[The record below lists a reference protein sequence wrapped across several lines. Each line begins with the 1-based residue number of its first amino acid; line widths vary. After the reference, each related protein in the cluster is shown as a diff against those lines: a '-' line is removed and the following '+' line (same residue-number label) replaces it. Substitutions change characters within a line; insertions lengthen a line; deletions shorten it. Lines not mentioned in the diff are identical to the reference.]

1 MLKNNILTRI
11 VLSAILSITPIFAFA
26 HNITLEQPV
35 PAISVTDKG
44 ELLLNDGKFSYQNW
58 SSTELS
64 GKVRTIQHI
73 AGRSSAKEMN
83 DPLIQA
89 LKDADL
95 PKDKYQT
102 TSIMNTDDAIFGTG
116 VFVRNSIEDSKK
128 QFPWSQFIVDS
139 NGLVKKAWGLE
150 PKSSA
155 IIVLD
160 KNGKVKFVKDG
171 KLSNEDI
178 THVISLIKEELEK

>member
-1 MLKNNILTRI
+1 MIKNI
-11 VLSAILSITPIFAFA
+11 VLSAILSLAPIFAFA
-26 HNITLEQPV
+26 HNIILKQQV
-35 PAISVTDKG
+35 PAVSVTDKG
-44 ELLLNDGKFSYQNW
+44 ELLLNNGKFSYQKW
-58 SSTELS
+58 SSTELP

-89 LKDADL
+89 LKNTDL

-102 TSIMNTDDAIFGTG
+102 TSIVNTDDAIFGTSI
-116 VFVRNSIEDSKK
+116 FVRNSLEDSKK

-139 NGLVKKAWGLE
+139 NGLAKKAWGLE

-160 KNGKVKFVKDG
+160 KNGNVKFVKDG
-171 KLSNEDI
+171 KLSNEEI
-178 THVISLIKEELEK
+178 THVISLIKDELKQ

>member
-1 MLKNNILTRI
+1 MIKNI
-11 VLSAILSITPIFAFA
+11 VLSAILSLMPIFAFA
-26 HNITLEQPV
+26 HNITLGQPV
-35 PAISVTDKG
+35 PAVNVTDKG
-44 ELLLNDGKFSYQNW
+44 ELQLNDGKFSYKSW
-58 SSTELS
+58 SSAELP

-89 LKDADL
+89 LKNADL

-102 TSIMNTDDAIFGTG
+102 TSVVNTDDAIFGTS
-116 VFVRNSIEDSKK
+116 VFVRNSLEDSKQ

-139 NGLVKKAWGLE
+139 NGLAKKAWGLE
-150 PKSSA
+150 PNSSA

-160 KNGKVKFVKDG
+160 KQGNVKFVKDG
-171 KLSNEDI
+171 KLSNEEI
-178 THVISLIKEELEK
+178 QHVISLIKEELK

>member
-1 MLKNNILTRI
+1 MIKNI
-11 VLSAILSITPIFAFA
+11 VLSAILSLTSVFAFA
-26 HNITLEQPV
+26 HNIVVGQPV
-35 PAISVTDKG
+35 PVVSVTDKG
-44 ELLLNDGKFSYQNW
+44 ELLLNNDKFSYQNW
-58 SSTELS
+58 NSTELP

-89 LKDADL
+89 LKQADL
-95 PKDKYQT
+95 PKAKYQT
-102 TSIMNTDDAIFGTG
+102 TSIVNTDDAIFGTS
-116 VFVRNSIEDSKK
+116 VFVRNSLEDSKK
-128 QFPWSQFIVDS
+128 EFPWSQFIVDS
-139 NGLVKKAWGLE
+139 EGLAKKAWGLE

-160 KNGKVKFVKDG
+160 KNGNVKFVKDG

-178 THVISLIKEELEK
+178 THVLNLIKEELNN

>member
-1 MLKNNILTRI
+1 MLKNNMLIKI
-11 VLSAILSITPIFAFA
+11 VLSALLSVTPLFAFA
-26 HNITLEQPV
+26 HHLNLEQQL
-35 PAISVTDKG
+35 PAVSVTDKG
-44 ELLLNDGKFSYQNW
+44 ELLLNNDKFSYQNW
-58 SSTELS
+58 SSAELP

-83 DPLIQA
+83 APLIQA
-89 LKDADL
+89 LKEADL

-102 TSIMNTDDAIFGTG
+102 TSIVNTDDAIFGTG
-116 VFVRNSIEDSKK
+116 MFVGNSIEDSKK

-139 NGLVKKAWGLE
+139 HGVVKKAWGLE

-160 KNGKVKFVKDG
+160 KNGNVKFVKDG
-171 KLSNEDI
+171 KLNHAEI
-178 THVISLIKEELEK
+178 EHVISLIEAELKK

>member
-1 MLKNNILTRI
+1 MIKNI
-11 VLSAILSITPIFAFA
+11 ALSIMLSFMPIFAFA
-26 HNITLEQPV
+26 HNITLGQPV
-35 PAISVTDKG
+35 SVVSVTDKG

-58 SSTELS
+58 SSAELP

-83 DPLIQA
+83 DLLIQA
-89 LKDADL
+89 LKHADL

-102 TSIMNTDDAIFGTG
+102 TSIVNTDDAIFGTS
-116 VFVRNSIEDSKK
+116 VFVRNSLEDSKQ

-139 NGLVKKAWGLE
+139 NGVAKKAWGLE

-160 KNGKVKFVKDG
+160 KKGNVKFVKDG
-171 KLSNEDI
+171 KLSSEEI
-178 THVISLIKEELEK
+178 AHVISIIEEELKK

>member
-1 MLKNNILTRI
+1 MLKNI
-11 VLSAILSITPIFAFA
+11 VLSAILSVTPIFAFA
-26 HNITLEQPV
+26 HNITLEHPV
-35 PAISVTDKG
+35 PAVSVADKG
-44 ELLLNDGKFSYQNW
+44 ELLLNNDKFSYQHW
-58 SSTELS
+58 SSTDLA

-89 LKDADL
+89 LKEADL

-102 TSIMNTDDAIFGTG
+102 TSIVNTDEAIFGTG
-116 VFVRNSIEDSKK
+116 VFVRNSLEDSKK

-139 NGLVKKAWGLE
+139 NGLAKKAWGLE

-160 KNGKVKFVKDG
+160 KQGNVKFVKDG
-171 KLSNEDI
+171 KLSPEEV
-178 THVISLIKEELEK
+178 THVISLIKAELQK

>member
-1 MLKNNILTRI
+1 MLKNNLLTRI
-11 VLSAILSITPIFAFA
+11 VLSAILSITPIFALA
-26 HNITLEQPV
+26 HNIALEQPV

-58 SSTELS
+58 SSIELS

-89 LKDADL
+89 LKNAGL

-102 TSIMNTDDAIFGTG
+102 TSIVNTDEAIFGTG
-116 VFVRNSIEDSKK
+116 VFVRNSLEDSKK

-155 IIVLD
+155 IIVLG
-160 KNGKVKFVKDG
+160 KGGKVKFVKDG
-171 KLSNEDI
+171 KLSNEEI

>member
-1 MLKNNILTRI
+1 MIKNIA
-11 VLSAILSITPIFAFA
+11 LSALLSLMPIFAFA
-26 HNITLEQPV
+26 HNITLGQQV
-35 PAISVTDKG
+35 PAVSVTDKG

-58 SSTELS
+58 STTELP

-89 LKDADL
+89 LKNANL
-95 PKDKYQT
+95 PKDQYQT
-102 TSIMNTDDAIFGTG
+102 TSIVNTDDAIFGTS
-116 VFVRNSIEDSKK
+116 VFVRNSLEDSKK

-139 NGLVKKAWGLE
+139 NGLSKTAWGLE

-160 KNGKVKFVKDG
+160 KNGNVKFVKDG
-171 KLSNEDI
+171 KLNNEEI
-178 THVISLIKEELEK
+178 THVISIIKDELKK

>member
-1 MLKNNILTRI
+1 MKNIA
-11 VLSAILSITPIFAFA
+11 LSAILSLMSLCAFA
-26 HNITLEQPV
+26 HNITLEQHV
-35 PAISVTDKG
+35 PAVSVTDKG

-58 SSTELS
+58 NTAELV

-89 LKDADL
+89 LKNANL
-95 PKDKYQT
+95 PKDQYQT
-102 TSIMNTDDAIFGTG
+102 TSIVNTDDAIFGTR
-116 VFVRNSIEDSKK
+116 VFVRNSLEDSKK
-128 QFPWSQFIVDS
+128 AFPWSQFIVDS
-139 NGLVKKAWGLE
+139 HGLIKQAWGLE

-160 KNGKVKFVKDG
+160 KNGNVKFVKDG
-171 KLSNEDI
+171 KLNNADI
-178 THVISLIKEELEK
+178 THVISLIKDELKK

>member
-1 MLKNNILTRI
+1 MLRNI
-11 VLSAILSITPIFAFA
+11 VLSLILSLTSITAFA
-26 HNITLEQPV
+26 HNITVGQPV
-35 PAISVTDKG
+35 PAVIIADKG
-44 ELLLNDGKFSYQNW
+44 ELLLNNGKFSYQQW
-58 SSTELS
+58 SSAELP

-89 LKDADL
+89 LKAADL

-102 TSIMNTDDAIFGTG
+102 TSIVNTDDAIFGTSA
-116 VFVRNSIEDSKK
+116 FVRSSLEDSKK
-128 QFPWSQFIVDS
+128 EFPWSQFIVDS
-139 NGLVKKAWGLE
+139 DGVAQKAWGLE

-160 KNGKVKFVKDG
+160 KNGIVQFVKDG
-171 KLSNEDI
+171 KLNNEDI
-178 THVISLIKEELEK
+178 QHILALIKEEVKS

>member
-1 MLKNNILTRI
+1 MLKNIM
-11 VLSAILSITPIFAFA
+11 LSSILSLMPIFAFA
-26 HNITLEQPV
+26 HNITLEQHV
-35 PAISVTDKG
+35 PAVSVTDKG
-44 ELLLNDGKFSYQNW
+44 ELLLNEGKFSYQSW
-58 SSTELS
+58 SSAELP

-102 TSIMNTDDAIFGTG
+102 TSIVNTDDAIFGTS
-116 VFVRNSIEDSKK
+116 VFVRNSLEDSKK

-139 NGLVKKAWGLE
+139 NGVAKNAWGLE

-160 KNGKVKFVKDG
+160 KKGNVKFVKDG
-171 KLSNEDI
+171 KLSSEEI
-178 THVISLIKEELEK
+178 AHVISIIEDELKK

>member
-1 MLKNNILTRI
+1 MIKNI
-11 VLSAILSITPIFAFA
+11 VLSAILSLTPIFAFA
-26 HNITLEQPV
+26 HNITLGQHV
-35 PAISVTDKG
+35 PATSVTDKG
-44 ELLLNDGKFSYQNW
+44 ELLLNDNKFSYQEW
-58 SSTELS
+58 DTAELP

-89 LKDADL
+89 LKNANF

-102 TSIMNTDDAIFGTG
+102 TSIVNTDDAIFGTS
-116 VFVRNSIEDSKK
+116 VFVRNSLEDSKK

-139 NGLVKKAWGLE
+139 NGQAKKAWELE
-150 PKSSA
+150 SKSSA

-160 KNGKVKFVKDG
+160 KNGNVKFIKDG
-171 KLSNEDI
+171 KLSNEEI
-178 THVISLIKEELEK
+178 THVVSMIEEELKK

>member
-1 MLKNNILTRI
+1 MIKNI
-11 VLSAILSITPIFAFA
+11 VLSAMLSLTSVFAFA
-26 HNITLEQPV
+26 HNITVGQPV
-35 PAISVTDKG
+35 PAVSVTDKG
-44 ELLLNDGKFSYQNW
+44 ELLLNNDKFSYQNW
-58 SSTELS
+58 NSTELP

-89 LKDADL
+89 LKQADL
-95 PKDKYQT
+95 PKAKYQT
-102 TSIMNTDDAIFGTG
+102 TSIVNTDDAIFGTS
-116 VFVRNSIEDSKK
+116 VFVRNSLEDSKK
-128 QFPWSQFIVDS
+128 EFPWSQFIVDS
-139 NGLVKKAWGLE
+139 EGLAKKAWDLE

-160 KNGKVKFVKDG
+160 KNGNVKFVKDG

-178 THVISLIKEELEK
+178 THVLNLIKEELNN

>member
-1 MLKNNILTRI
+1 MIKNIA
-11 VLSAILSITPIFAFA
+11 LSAILSLMPIFAFA
-26 HNITLEQPV
+26 HNITPEQQV
-35 PAISVTDKG
+35 PAVSVTDKG
-44 ELLLNDGKFSYQNW
+44 ELLFNDGKFSYQNW
-58 SSTELS
+58 DSTELP

-89 LKDADL
+89 LKNAGL

-102 TSIMNTDDAIFGTG
+102 TSIVNTDDAIFGTS
-116 VFVRNSIEDSKK
+116 VFVRNNLEDSKK

-139 NGLVKKAWGLE
+139 NGLAKKAWGLE

-160 KNGKVKFVKDG
+160 KNGNVKFVKDG
-171 KLSNEDI
+171 KLSNQEI
-178 THVISLIKEELEK
+178 THVISLIEEELKK